1 MATETD
7 AAESGAPTLVV
18 VRTRPL
24 GRGGGAP
31 AISVSAD
38 GRTLTCAPPNA
49 PGLDFE
55 FDAVL
60 DERAA
65 QRDVYALVR
74 PVVASVL
81 AGVDATLLAYGQ
93 TGSGKTYTMFSAG
106 EGEDA
111 GVVPRAAAELAA
123 GAAAAAAAEGGTFA
137 LSLAAVECYNERLIC
152 LLNPAAADLQVLHA
166 AARGAR
172 VPGLTWAPAAD
183 AAAWRALAARALEA
197 RAVGATGANAS
208 SSRSHCVVLLRV
220 ELTAAGG
227 GAPRA
232 ATLSLVD
239 LAGSERAARAGGTGA
254 VLAEGCAINRS
265 LLALGSVVGALAE
278 AHAKGGAAGA
288 VPRVPWRDSKL
299 TRLLQGALGGGAR
312 TAVIVCA
319 SPAAADAH
327 ETLAALRFGARAR
340 GIEGAARPSAT
351 ADSPGGGAA
360 ALAAA
365 RAEAAELARR
375 LAGVLAAAP
384 RAGPWLAAA
393 AAQLAG
399 LAAFA
404 ALESARPCACA

>member
-1 MATETD
+1 MAAET
-7 AAESGAPTLVV
+7 AADESGAPTLVV

-24 GRGGGAP
+24 GRGG
-31 AISVSAD
+31 AISVRAD
-38 GRTLTCAPPNA
+38 GRTLTCAPPDA

-81 AGVDATLLAYGQ
+81 AGFDATLLAYGQ
-93 TGSGKTYTMFSAG
+93 SGSGKTYTIFG
-106 EGEDA
+106 EGENA

-123 GAAAAAAAEGGTFA
+123 GAAAAAAAAGGTFA

-152 LLNPAAADLQVLHA
+152 LLNPAAADLQVFHD
-166 AARGAR
+166 AARGVQ

-183 AAAWRALAARALEA
+183 AAACCALAARALEA
-197 RAVGATGANAS
+197 RAVGATGMNAA

-220 ELTAAGG
+220 EQTAAAGG
-227 GAPRA
+227 ATRA
-232 ATLSLVD
+232 ATLRLVD
-239 LAGSERAARAGGTGA
+239 LAGSERAARTGGTGA

-288 VPRVPWRDSKL
+288 APRVPWRDSKL

-312 TAVIVCA
+312 AAVIVCA

-340 GIEGAARPSAT
+340 GVEGAARPNAA
-351 ADSPGGGAA
+351 ADSPGAGAA

-375 LAGVLAAAP
+375 LAGALAAAP

-404 ALESARPCACA
+404 ALERARPCACA